1 MLWPHK
7 SHTRKTNTMNA
18 ISIGEQ
24 VVAGLIVLFVSI
36 GINWT
41 LNRKWTKRNILN
53 LIREDKNVQNYLRN
67 LSSGLRDKKILVLQE
82 PGDNNLIDT
91 LKEIPLFQ
99 NLQITEGNHHNIE
112 RISSNDLTIISTRV
126 LQAAS
131 NRDRT
136 FTEIMTKKTSDKALI
151 FFAPHGEESLDLEK
165 KEFEDINARSLTTV
179 TRASGRLA
187 NDVLS
192 LLTFLA

>member
-1 MLWPHK
+1 
-7 SHTRKTNTMNA
+7 MNA

-24 VVAGLIVLFVSI
+24 VVAGLIVLFASI

-53 LIREDKNVQNYLRN
+53 LIREDENVQNYLRN
-67 LSSGLRDKKILVLQE
+67 LSAGLRDKKILVLQE

-151 FFAPHGEESLDLEK
+151 FFAPHGEESLDLKK

>member
-1 MLWPHK
+1 
-7 SHTRKTNTMNA
+7 MNA

-24 VVAGLIVLFVSI
+24 VVAGIIVLLASI
-36 GINWT
+36 LINRI
-41 LNRKWTKRNILN
+41 LNRKWTKKNIIS
-53 LIREDKNVQNYLRN
+53 LIREDENVQKYLRN
-67 LSSGLRDKKILVLQE
+67 LSAGLRDKKILVLQE

-112 RISSNDLTIISTRV
+112 RISSHDLTIISTRV
-126 LQAAS
+126 LQAS
-131 NRDRT
+131 VNRENT
-136 FTEIMTKKTSDKALI
+136 FTEIISKKTSDKALV

-165 KEFEDINARSLTTV
+165 TEFERINARSLTTV

>member
-1 MLWPHK
+1 M
-7 SHTRKTNTMNA
+7 SA

-24 VVAGLIVLFVSI
+24 VVAGLIVLFASI
-36 GINWT
+36 GINWA
-41 LNRKWTKRNILN
+41 LNRKWTKRNIIN
-53 LIREDKNVQNYLRN
+53 LIREDENVQNYLRN
-67 LSSGLRDKKILVLQE
+67 LSAGLRDKKILVLQE
-82 PGDNNLIDT
+82 PDDNNLINT

-99 NLQITEGNHHNIE
+99 SLQITAGNHHNIE
-112 RISSNDLTIISTRV
+112 RISSHDLTIISTRV

-131 NRDRT
+131 NRNRT

>member
-1 MLWPHK
+1 M
-7 SHTRKTNTMNA
+7 SA

-24 VVAGLIVLFVSI
+24 VVAGLIVLFASI
-36 GINWT
+36 GINWA
-41 LNRKWTKRNILN
+41 LNRQWTKRNIIN
-53 LIREDKNVQNYLRN
+53 LIKDDENVQNYLRN
-67 LSSGLRDKKILVLQE
+67 LSAGLRDKKILVLQE
-82 PGDNNLIDT
+82 PDDNNLIDNT
-91 LKEIPLFQ
+91 QRDTTIQ
-99 NLQITEGNHHNIE
+99 SLQITEGNHHNIE
-112 RISSNDLTIISTRV
+112 RISSHDLTIISTRV

-131 NRDRT
+131 NRDRA
-136 FTEIMTKKTSDKALI
+136 FTEIMTKKTSNKALI